1 MKEKNKIFTAL
12 ILVLVLFLLAGIGAF
27 KPKLVSGE
35 SGNKKIRKLGGV
47 ECRMPENSAL
57 VFFGSTFGVN
67 LTSYKAYKDF
77 DEALFSLKAGK
88 VDAIWACDVSA
99 DYLIKTNEN
108 LVKSDYT
115 DMSDIQKTADPRFS
129 FGMALKK
136 DSGEA
141 LRDEINIALKSMKS
155 DGTLDSIIDRYITG
169 AEVFETEEG
178 KKNRF
183 YPDMMKKASGNGT
196 VTVGISGAVP
206 PLELLDEDGDPYG
219 FCVAMMEEVGLRT
232 GKKVKFVRLDN
243 ETAFTQLLSGRVDVI
258 FSYGTG
264 RITTEYKQKFIV
276 TDGYLDMQ
284 RYEMLQINK

>member
-1 MKEKNKIFTAL
+1 MKEKNKIFTVL
-12 ILVLVLFLLAGIGAF
+12 ILMLILFLLAGFGAF
-27 KPKLVSGE
+27 KPKLVSGG
-35 SGNKKIRKLGGV
+35 SGTQKIKKLGGV

-57 VFFGSTFGVN
+57 VFFGSTFGVD

-88 VDAIWACDVSA
+88 VDAVWACDVSA
-99 DYLIKTNEN
+99 DYLLKTNEN
-108 LVKSDYT
+108 LVKSDMGS
-115 DMSDIQKTADPRFS
+115 MSDIQKTEDPRFT

-141 LRDEINIALKSMKS
+141 LRDEINSALNGMRS
-155 DGTLDSIIDRYITG
+155 DGTLDGIIEKYVRG
-169 AEVFETEEG
+169 AEFFETEEG
-178 KKNRF
+178 KKERYF
-183 YPDMMKKASGNGT
+183 PDMMKKASGKGT
-196 VTVGISGAVP
+196 IKVGISGAVP
-206 PLELLDEDGDPYG
+206 PLELFDEDGDPYG

-232 GKKVKFVRLDN
+232 GRSVKFVRLDN

-284 RYEMLQINK
+284 RYEMLQIKK

>member
-1 MKEKNKIFTAL
+1 
-12 ILVLVLFLLAGIGAF
+12 
-27 KPKLVSGE
+27 
-35 SGNKKIRKLGGV
+35 
-47 ECRMPENSAL
+47 
-57 VFFGSTFGVN
+57 
-67 LTSYKAYKDF
+67 
-77 DEALFSLKAGK
+77 
-88 VDAIWACDVSA
+88 
-99 DYLIKTNEN
+99 
-108 LVKSDYT
+108 
-115 DMSDIQKTADPRFS
+115 
-129 FGMALKK
+129 
-136 DSGEA
+136 
-141 LRDEINIALKSMKS
+141 MKS
-155 DGTLDSIIDRYITG
+155 DGTLDSIIDRYVTG